1 MIATDIRKIEA
12 RIETIRHKM
21 GEIPAMLDGALLT
34 KRNRVKR
41 KDGSVYISPEY
52 YTFQYR
58 GADGKRRW
66 KRIPK
71 KALSS
76 VKKLVRAATRY
87 RELEREYTALVT
99 ELSVTER
106 KKGGD

>member
-1 MIATDIRKIEA
+1 MIAADISRIEA

-21 GEIPAMLDGALLT
+21 GDIPAMLDGALLT
-34 KRNRVKR
+34 KRNRVMR
-41 KDGSVYISPEY
+41 KDGSMHISPEY

-58 GADGKRRW
+58 GADGRRRW

-76 VKKLVRAATRY
+76 VKKLVRAAKRY
-87 RELEREYTALVT
+87 RGFEREYTALVT
-99 ELSVTER
+99 ELSVIGR
-106 KKGGD
+106 KKGVD

>member
-1 MIATDIRKIEA
+1 MIATDISKTEA
-12 RIETIRHKM
+12 RIETIRRKM

-34 KRNRVKR
+34 KRNRVSR

-58 GADGKRRW
+58 GADGKRKW

-71 KALSS
+71 QALSS
-76 VKKLVRAATRY
+76 VKKLVRAAKLY
-87 RELEREYTALVT
+87 RKLEREYTALVT
-99 ELSVTER
+99 EMAVAGR
-106 KKGGD
+106 KKRGD